1 MCYFNIAN
9 FFKPLNAKI
18 IAKNQKITNLDSLQN
33 NVKSQILQ
41 TIKRRPCTN
50 IELAKMC
57 GIHIKE
63 VNKNLGKLLSENKV
77 FTQEQERGIFYC
89 AKN

>member
-1 MCYFNIAN
+1 M
-9 FFKPLNAKI
+9 KL
-18 IAKNQKITNLDSLQN
+18 
-33 NVKSQILQ
+33 QILQ

-57 GIHIKE
+57 GISTIE
-63 VNKNLGKLLSENKV
+63 IDKNLENLISGNKV
-77 FTQEQERGIFYC
+77 SAQKQERGIFYC